1 MQFEQGANPSRVKAG
16 NQAAILK
23 TIYLCGPI
31 KRSEVA
37 RRLGLTLPTITTNIN
52 SMMAR
57 GIVRETGSE
66 RSITHFAGRKAHLV
80 DIVPES
86 RHFAGVEI
94 QGMRRTVCLLDYR
107 GKVLYQKE
115 HTGEEREYGKNI
127 ALTCGMVDRALSA
140 CGLRPE
146 DIAGI
151 GVCLPGL
158 VDTQQGVLE
167 VRPSY
172 SWTHKN
178 IRADMASRM
187 NYPGPI
193 YVENNACARAYG
205 AQLFR
210 REDLGDAQTFAYL
223 FLNQGIACPLVLNTA
238 IDFGSV
244 VGAGEV
250 GHMVMVPNGE
260 PCSCG
265 NRGCL
270 ELYANIDNMNRHIQE
285 MRNIYKGPTLLSKEQ
300 ESYTW
305 SDIITAAS
313 AMDFLAMAA
322 LDEFCG
328 YLAYAVRNAIHLLD
342 VSHIIVGYDSP
353 VETTVVEDALT
364 TKLNSGPQSNTG
376 HTIEI
381 VKSSF
386 GGQAPLIGSIAVVT
400 DKIFNC
406 ELNIFNP

>member
-172 SWTHKN
+172 SWTRKN

-270 ELYANIDNMNRHIQE
+270 EAYASDTAVLRSCAQAIERGEAPVLRRLRGEGPLSMEQVLAAQEAGEEAVARIVGQAVHILGVAVANINNFACPSLMLIEGRLFSRPENWEH
-285 MRNIYKGPTLLSKEQ
+285 LLEVVRLNLCGVIRRGTRFLFVEPDPFSGAVG
-300 ESYTW
+300 
-305 SDIITAAS
+305 AA
-313 AMDFLAMAA
+313 AMAICRD
-322 LDEFCG
+322 L
-328 YLAYAVRNAIHLLD
+328 
-342 VSHIIVGYDSP
+342 
-353 VETTVVEDALT
+353 ETY
-364 TKLNSGPQSNTG
+364 
-376 HTIEI
+376 
-381 VKSSF
+381 
-386 GGQAPLIGSIAVVT
+386 GSA
-400 DKIFNC
+400 D
-406 ELNIFNP
+406 

>member
-210 REDLGDAQTFAYL
+210 RDALGDAQTFAYL

-270 ELYANIDNMNRHIQE
+270 EAYASDTAVLRSCAQAIERGEAPVLRRLRGEGPLSMEQVLAAQEAGEEAVARIVGQAVHILGVAVANINNFACPSLMLIEGRLFSRPENWEH
-285 MRNIYKGPTLLSKEQ
+285 LLEVVRLNLCGVIRRGTRFLFVEPDPFSG
-300 ESYTW
+300 
-305 SDIITAAS
+305 AAG
-313 AMDFLAMAA
+313 AAAMAICKD
-322 LDEFCG
+322 L
-328 YLAYAVRNAIHLLD
+328 
-342 VSHIIVGYDSP
+342 
-353 VETTVVEDALT
+353 ETY
-364 TKLNSGPQSNTG
+364 
-376 HTIEI
+376 IE
-381 VKSSF
+381 
-386 GGQAPLIGSIAVVT
+386 L
-400 DKIFNC
+400 
-406 ELNIFNP
+406 

>member
-270 ELYANIDNMNRHIQE
+270 EAYASDTAVLRSCAQAIERGEAPVLRRLRGEGPLSMEQVLAAQEAGEEAVARIVGQAVRILGVAVANINNFACPSLMLIEGRLFSRPENWEH
-285 MRNIYKGPTLLSKEQ
+285 LLEVVRLNLCGVIRRGTRFLFVEPDPFSG
-300 ESYTW
+300 
-305 SDIITAAS
+305 AAG
-313 AMDFLAMAA
+313 AAAMAICKD
-322 LDEFCG
+322 LETYIEF
-328 YLAYAVRNAIHLLD
+328 
-342 VSHIIVGYDSP
+342 
-353 VETTVVEDALT
+353 
-364 TKLNSGPQSNTG
+364 
-376 HTIEI
+376 
-381 VKSSF
+381 
-386 GGQAPLIGSIAVVT
+386 
-400 DKIFNC
+400 
-406 ELNIFNP
+406 

>member
-37 RRLGLTLPTITTNIN
+37 RRLGLTPPTITTNIN

-146 DIAGI
+146 EIAGI

-270 ELYANIDNMNRHIQE
+270 EAYASDTAVLRSCAQAIERGEAPILRRLRGEGPLSMEQVLAAQEAGEEAVAQIVGQAVHILGVAVANINNFACPSLMLIEGRLFSRPENWEH
-285 MRNIYKGPTLLSKEQ
+285 LLEVVRLNLCGVIRRGTRFLFVEPDPFSG
-300 ESYTW
+300 
-305 SDIITAAS
+305 AAG
-313 AMDFLAMAA
+313 AAAMAICKD
-322 LDEFCG
+322 L
-328 YLAYAVRNAIHLLD
+328 
-342 VSHIIVGYDSP
+342 
-353 VETTVVEDALT
+353 ETY
-364 TKLNSGPQSNTG
+364 
-376 HTIEI
+376 IE
-381 VKSSF
+381 
-386 GGQAPLIGSIAVVT
+386 L
-400 DKIFNC
+400 
-406 ELNIFNP
+406 

>member
-1 MQFEQGANPSRVKAG
+1 MFEQGANPSRVKAG

-270 ELYANIDNMNRHIQE
+270 EAYASDTAVLRSCAQAIERGEAPVLRRLRGEGPLSMEQVLAAQEAGEEAVARIVGQAVHILGVAVANINNFACPSLMLIEGRLFSRPENWEH
-285 MRNIYKGPTLLSKEQ
+285 LLEVVRLNLCGVIRRGTRFLFVEPDPFSG
-300 ESYTW
+300 
-305 SDIITAAS
+305 AAG
-313 AMDFLAMAA
+313 AAAMAICKD
-322 LDEFCG
+322 LETYIEF
-328 YLAYAVRNAIHLLD
+328 
-342 VSHIIVGYDSP
+342 
-353 VETTVVEDALT
+353 
-364 TKLNSGPQSNTG
+364 
-376 HTIEI
+376 
-381 VKSSF
+381 
-386 GGQAPLIGSIAVVT
+386 
-400 DKIFNC
+400 
-406 ELNIFNP
+406 

>member
-146 DIAGI
+146 EIAGI

-172 SWTHKN
+172 SWTRKN

-270 ELYANIDNMNRHIQE
+270 EAYASDTAVLRSCAQAIERGGAPVLRRLRGEGPLSMEQVLAAQEAGEEAVARIVGQAVHILGVAVANINNFACPSLMLIEGRLFSRPENWEH
-285 MRNIYKGPTLLSKEQ
+285 LLEVVRLNLCGVIRRGTRFLFVEPDPFSG
-300 ESYTW
+300 
-305 SDIITAAS
+305 AAG
-313 AMDFLAMAA
+313 AAAMAICKD
-322 LDEFCG
+322 L
-328 YLAYAVRNAIHLLD
+328 
-342 VSHIIVGYDSP
+342 
-353 VETTVVEDALT
+353 ETY
-364 TKLNSGPQSNTG
+364 
-376 HTIEI
+376 IE
-381 VKSSF
+381 
-386 GGQAPLIGSIAVVT
+386 L
-400 DKIFNC
+400 
-406 ELNIFNP
+406 

>member
-1 MQFEQGANPSRVKAG
+1 
-16 NQAAILK
+16 
-23 TIYLCGPI
+23 
-31 KRSEVA
+31 
-37 RRLGLTLPTITTNIN
+37 
-52 SMMAR
+52 
-57 GIVRETGSE
+57 
-66 RSITHFAGRKAHLV
+66 
-80 DIVPES
+80 
-86 RHFAGVEI
+86 
-94 QGMRRTVCLLDYR
+94 MRRTVCLLDYR

-146 DIAGI
+146 EIAGI

-270 ELYANIDNMNRHIQE
+270 EAYASDTAVLRSCAQAIERGEAPVLRRLRGEGPLSMEQVLAAQEAGEEAVARIVGQAVHILGVAVANINNFACPSLMLIEGRLFSRPENWEH
-285 MRNIYKGPTLLSKEQ
+285 LLEVVRLNLCGVIRRGTRFLFVEPDPFSG
-300 ESYTW
+300 
-305 SDIITAAS
+305 AAG
-313 AMDFLAMAA
+313 AAAMAICKD
-322 LDEFCG
+322 LETYIEF
-328 YLAYAVRNAIHLLD
+328 
-342 VSHIIVGYDSP
+342 
-353 VETTVVEDALT
+353 
-364 TKLNSGPQSNTG
+364 
-376 HTIEI
+376 
-381 VKSSF
+381 
-386 GGQAPLIGSIAVVT
+386 
-400 DKIFNC
+400 
-406 ELNIFNP
+406 

>member
-146 DIAGI
+146 EIAGI

-172 SWTHKN
+172 SWTRKN

-270 ELYANIDNMNRHIQE
+270 EAYASDTAVLRSCAQAIERGEAPVLRRLRGEGPLSMEQVLAAQEAGEEAVARIVGQAVHILGVAVANINNFACPSLMLIEGRLFSRPENWEH
-285 MRNIYKGPTLLSKEQ
+285 LLEVVRLNLCGVIRRGTRFLFVEPDPFSG
-300 ESYTW
+300 
-305 SDIITAAS
+305 AAG
-313 AMDFLAMAA
+313 AAAMAICKD
-322 LDEFCG
+322 LETYIEF
-328 YLAYAVRNAIHLLD
+328 
-342 VSHIIVGYDSP
+342 
-353 VETTVVEDALT
+353 
-364 TKLNSGPQSNTG
+364 
-376 HTIEI
+376 
-381 VKSSF
+381 
-386 GGQAPLIGSIAVVT
+386 
-400 DKIFNC
+400 
-406 ELNIFNP
+406 

>member
-260 PCSCG
+260 PCRCG

-270 ELYANIDNMNRHIQE
+270 EAYASDTAVLRSCAQAIERGEAPILRRLRGEGPLSMEQVLAAQEAGEEAVARIVGQAVHILGVAVANINNFACPSLMLIEGRLFSRPENWEH
-285 MRNIYKGPTLLSKEQ
+285 LLEVVRLNLCGVIRRGTRFLFVEPDPFSG
-300 ESYTW
+300 
-305 SDIITAAS
+305 AAG
-313 AMDFLAMAA
+313 AAAMAISKD
-322 LDEFCG
+322 LETYIEF
-328 YLAYAVRNAIHLLD
+328 
-342 VSHIIVGYDSP
+342 
-353 VETTVVEDALT
+353 
-364 TKLNSGPQSNTG
+364 
-376 HTIEI
+376 
-381 VKSSF
+381 
-386 GGQAPLIGSIAVVT
+386 
-400 DKIFNC
+400 
-406 ELNIFNP
+406 

>member
-270 ELYANIDNMNRHIQE
+270 EAYASDTAVLRSCAQAIERGEAPILRRLRGEGPLSMEQVLAAQEAGEEAVAQIVGQAVRILGVAVANINNFACPSLMLIEGRLFSRPENWEH
-285 MRNIYKGPTLLSKEQ
+285 LLEVVRLNLCGVIRRGTRFLFVEPDPFSG
-300 ESYTW
+300 
-305 SDIITAAS
+305 AAG
-313 AMDFLAMAA
+313 AAAMAICKD
-322 LDEFCG
+322 LETYIEF
-328 YLAYAVRNAIHLLD
+328 
-342 VSHIIVGYDSP
+342 
-353 VETTVVEDALT
+353 
-364 TKLNSGPQSNTG
+364 
-376 HTIEI
+376 
-381 VKSSF
+381 
-386 GGQAPLIGSIAVVT
+386 
-400 DKIFNC
+400 
-406 ELNIFNP
+406 

>member
-1 MQFEQGANPSRVKAG
+1 MKAG

-146 DIAGI
+146 EIAGI

-270 ELYANIDNMNRHIQE
+270 EAYASDTAVLRSCAQAIERGEAPILRRLRGEGPLSMEQVLAAQEAGEEAVAQIVGQAVHILGVAVANINNFACPSLMLIEGRLFSRPENWEH
-285 MRNIYKGPTLLSKEQ
+285 LLEVVRLNLCGVIRRGTRFLFVEPDPFSG
-300 ESYTW
+300 
-305 SDIITAAS
+305 AAG
-313 AMDFLAMAA
+313 AAAMAICKD
-322 LDEFCG
+322 L
-328 YLAYAVRNAIHLLD
+328 
-342 VSHIIVGYDSP
+342 
-353 VETTVVEDALT
+353 ETY
-364 TKLNSGPQSNTG
+364 
-376 HTIEI
+376 IE
-381 VKSSF
+381 
-386 GGQAPLIGSIAVVT
+386 L
-400 DKIFNC
+400 
-406 ELNIFNP
+406 

>member
-172 SWTHKN
+172 SWTRKN

-187 NYPGPI
+187 DYPGPI

-270 ELYANIDNMNRHIQE
+270 EAYASDTAVLRSCAQAIERGEAPVLRRLRGEGPLSMEQVLAAQEAGEEAVARIVGQAVHILGVAVANINNFACPSLMLIEGRLFSRPENWEH
-285 MRNIYKGPTLLSKEQ
+285 LLEVVRLNLCGVIRRGTRFLFVEPDPFSG
-300 ESYTW
+300 
-305 SDIITAAS
+305 AAG
-313 AMDFLAMAA
+313 AAAMAICKD
-322 LDEFCG
+322 L
-328 YLAYAVRNAIHLLD
+328 
-342 VSHIIVGYDSP
+342 
-353 VETTVVEDALT
+353 ETY
-364 TKLNSGPQSNTG
+364 
-376 HTIEI
+376 IE
-381 VKSSF
+381 
-386 GGQAPLIGSIAVVT
+386 L
-400 DKIFNC
+400 
-406 ELNIFNP
+406 

>member
-23 TIYLCGPI
+23 TIYIGPI

-270 ELYANIDNMNRHIQE
+270 EAYASDTAVLRSCAQAIARGEALVLRRLRGEGPLSMEQVLAAQEAGEEAVARIVGQAVHILGVAVANINNFACPSLMLIEGRLFSRPENWEH
-285 MRNIYKGPTLLSKEQ
+285 LLEVVRLNLCGVIRRGTRFLFVEPDPFSG
-300 ESYTW
+300 
-305 SDIITAAS
+305 AAG
-313 AMDFLAMAA
+313 AAAMAICKD
-322 LDEFCG
+322 L
-328 YLAYAVRNAIHLLD
+328 
-342 VSHIIVGYDSP
+342 
-353 VETTVVEDALT
+353 ETD
-364 TKLNSGPQSNTG
+364 
-376 HTIEI
+376 IE
-381 VKSSF
+381 
-386 GGQAPLIGSIAVVT
+386 L
-400 DKIFNC
+400 
-406 ELNIFNP
+406 

>member
-172 SWTHKN
+172 SWTRKN

-270 ELYANIDNMNRHIQE
+270 EAYASDTAVLRSCAQAIERGEAPILRRLRGEGPLSMEQVLAAQEAGEEAVAQIVGQAVRILGVAVANINNFACPSLMLIEGRLFSRPENWEH
-285 MRNIYKGPTLLSKEQ
+285 LLEVVRLNLCGVIRRGTRFLFVEPDPFSG
-300 ESYTW
+300 
-305 SDIITAAS
+305 AAG
-313 AMDFLAMAA
+313 AAAMAICKD
-322 LDEFCG
+322 L
-328 YLAYAVRNAIHLLD
+328 
-342 VSHIIVGYDSP
+342 
-353 VETTVVEDALT
+353 ETY
-364 TKLNSGPQSNTG
+364 
-376 HTIEI
+376 IE
-381 VKSSF
+381 
-386 GGQAPLIGSIAVVT
+386 L
-400 DKIFNC
+400 
-406 ELNIFNP
+406 

>member
-270 ELYANIDNMNRHIQE
+270 EAYASDTAVLRSCAQAIERGEALVLRRLRGEGPLSMEQVLAAQEAGEEAVARIVGQAVHILGVAVANINNFACPSLMLIEGRLFSRPENWEH
-285 MRNIYKGPTLLSKEQ
+285 LLEVVRLNLCGVIRRGTRFLFVEPDPFSG
-300 ESYTW
+300 
-305 SDIITAAS
+305 AAG
-313 AMDFLAMAA
+313 AAAMAICKD
-322 LDEFCG
+322 LETYIEF
-328 YLAYAVRNAIHLLD
+328 
-342 VSHIIVGYDSP
+342 
-353 VETTVVEDALT
+353 
-364 TKLNSGPQSNTG
+364 
-376 HTIEI
+376 
-381 VKSSF
+381 
-386 GGQAPLIGSIAVVT
+386 
-400 DKIFNC
+400 
-406 ELNIFNP
+406 

>member
-146 DIAGI
+146 EIAGI

-172 SWTHKN
+172 SWTRKN

-270 ELYANIDNMNRHIQE
+270 EAYASDTAVLRSCAQAIERGEAPILRRLRGEGPLSMEQVLAAQEAGEEAVAQIVGQAVRILGVAVANINNFACPSLMLIEGRLFSRPENWEH
-285 MRNIYKGPTLLSKEQ
+285 LLEVVRLNLCGVIRRGTRFLFVEPDPFSG
-300 ESYTW
+300 
-305 SDIITAAS
+305 AAG
-313 AMDFLAMAA
+313 AAAMAICKD
-322 LDEFCG
+322 LETYIEF
-328 YLAYAVRNAIHLLD
+328 
-342 VSHIIVGYDSP
+342 
-353 VETTVVEDALT
+353 
-364 TKLNSGPQSNTG
+364 
-376 HTIEI
+376 
-381 VKSSF
+381 
-386 GGQAPLIGSIAVVT
+386 
-400 DKIFNC
+400 
-406 ELNIFNP
+406 

>member
-146 DIAGI
+146 EIAGI

-210 REDLGDAQTFAYL
+210 REDLGDSQTFAYL

-270 ELYANIDNMNRHIQE
+270 EAYASDTAVLRSCAQAIERGEAPILRRLRGEGPLSMEQVLAAQEAGEEAVAQIVGQAVHILGVAVANINNFACPSLMLIEGRLFSRPENWEH
-285 MRNIYKGPTLLSKEQ
+285 LLEVVRLNLCGVIRRGTRFLFVEPDPFSG
-300 ESYTW
+300 
-305 SDIITAAS
+305 AAG
-313 AMDFLAMAA
+313 AAAMAICKD
-322 LDEFCG
+322 L
-328 YLAYAVRNAIHLLD
+328 
-342 VSHIIVGYDSP
+342 
-353 VETTVVEDALT
+353 ETY
-364 TKLNSGPQSNTG
+364 
-376 HTIEI
+376 IE
-381 VKSSF
+381 
-386 GGQAPLIGSIAVVT
+386 L
-400 DKIFNC
+400 
-406 ELNIFNP
+406 

>member
-115 HTGEEREYGKNI
+115 HTGEEREYRKNI

-146 DIAGI
+146 EIAGI

-172 SWTHKN
+172 SWTRKN

-270 ELYANIDNMNRHIQE
+270 EAYASDTAVLRSCAQAIERGEAPVLRRLRGEGPLSMEQVLAAQEAGEEAVARIVGQAVHILGVAVANINNFACPSLMLIEGRLFSRPENWEH
-285 MRNIYKGPTLLSKEQ
+285 LLEVVRLNLCGGIRRGTRFLFVEPDPFSG
-300 ESYTW
+300 
-305 SDIITAAS
+305 AAG
-313 AMDFLAMAA
+313 AAAMAICKD
-322 LDEFCG
+322 LETYIEF
-328 YLAYAVRNAIHLLD
+328 
-342 VSHIIVGYDSP
+342 
-353 VETTVVEDALT
+353 
-364 TKLNSGPQSNTG
+364 
-376 HTIEI
+376 
-381 VKSSF
+381 
-386 GGQAPLIGSIAVVT
+386 
-400 DKIFNC
+400 
-406 ELNIFNP
+406 

>member
-270 ELYANIDNMNRHIQE
+270 EAYASDTAVLRSCAQAIERGEAPILRRLRGEGPLSMEQVLAAQEAGEEAVAQIVGQAVHILGVAVANINNFACPSLMLIEGRLFSRPENWEH
-285 MRNIYKGPTLLSKEQ
+285 LLEVVRLNLCGAIRRGTRFLFVEPDPFSG
-300 ESYTW
+300 
-305 SDIITAAS
+305 AAG
-313 AMDFLAMAA
+313 AAAMAICKD
-322 LDEFCG
+322 L
-328 YLAYAVRNAIHLLD
+328 
-342 VSHIIVGYDSP
+342 
-353 VETTVVEDALT
+353 ETY
-364 TKLNSGPQSNTG
+364 
-376 HTIEI
+376 IE
-381 VKSSF
+381 
-386 GGQAPLIGSIAVVT
+386 L
-400 DKIFNC
+400 
-406 ELNIFNP
+406 

>member
-1 MQFEQGANPSRVKAG
+1 VQFEQGANPSRVKAG

-146 DIAGI
+146 EIAGI

-270 ELYANIDNMNRHIQE
+270 EAYASDTAVLRSCAQAIERGEAPVLRRLRGEGPLSMEQVLAAQEAGEEAVARIVGQAVHILGVAVANINNFACPSLMLIEGRLFSRPENWEH
-285 MRNIYKGPTLLSKEQ
+285 LLEVVRLNLCGVIRRGTRFLFVEPDPFSG
-300 ESYTW
+300 
-305 SDIITAAS
+305 AAG
-313 AMDFLAMAA
+313 AAAMAICKD
-322 LDEFCG
+322 LETYIEF
-328 YLAYAVRNAIHLLD
+328 
-342 VSHIIVGYDSP
+342 
-353 VETTVVEDALT
+353 
-364 TKLNSGPQSNTG
+364 
-376 HTIEI
+376 
-381 VKSSF
+381 
-386 GGQAPLIGSIAVVT
+386 
-400 DKIFNC
+400 
-406 ELNIFNP
+406 

>member
-270 ELYANIDNMNRHIQE
+270 EAYASDTAVLRSCAQAIERGEAPVLRRLRGEGPLSMEQVLAAQEAGEEAVARIVGQAVHILGVAVANINNFACPSRMLIEGGLFCRQENRD
-285 MRNIYKGPTLLSKEQ
+285 RLLAQ
-300 ESYTW
+300 VRQNLCQV
-305 SDIITAAS
+305 IRARTALIFVEPDPFSGAVG
-313 AMDFLAMAA
+313 AAAMAICRD
-322 LDEFCG
+322 L
-328 YLAYAVRNAIHLLD
+328 
-342 VSHIIVGYDSP
+342 
-353 VETTVVEDALT
+353 ETY
-364 TKLNSGPQSNTG
+364 
-376 HTIEI
+376 
-381 VKSSF
+381 
-386 GGQAPLIGSIAVVT
+386 GSA
-400 DKIFNC
+400 D
-406 ELNIFNP
+406 

>member
-1 MQFEQGANPSRVKAG
+1 MQFEKGANPSRVKAG

-107 GKVLYQKE
+107 GKVLYLKE

-127 ALTCGMVDRALSA
+127 ALTCGMVGRALSA

-270 ELYANIDNMNRHIQE
+270 EAYASDTAVLRSCAQAIERGEAPVLRRLRGEGPLSMEQVLAAQEAGEEAVARIVGQAVHILGVAVANINNFACPSLMLIEGRLFSRPENWEH
-285 MRNIYKGPTLLSKEQ
+285 LLEVVRLNLCGVIRRGTRFLFVEPDPFSG
-300 ESYTW
+300 
-305 SDIITAAS
+305 AAG
-313 AMDFLAMAA
+313 AAAMAICKD
-322 LDEFCG
+322 LETYIEF
-328 YLAYAVRNAIHLLD
+328 
-342 VSHIIVGYDSP
+342 
-353 VETTVVEDALT
+353 
-364 TKLNSGPQSNTG
+364 
-376 HTIEI
+376 
-381 VKSSF
+381 
-386 GGQAPLIGSIAVVT
+386 
-400 DKIFNC
+400 
-406 ELNIFNP
+406 

>member
-57 GIVRETGSE
+57 GMVRETGSE

-146 DIAGI
+146 EIAGI

-172 SWTHKN
+172 SWTRKN

-270 ELYANIDNMNRHIQE
+270 EAYASDTAVLRSCAQAIERGEAPVLRRLRGEGPLSMEQVLAAQEAGEEAVARIVGQAVHILGVAVANINNFACPSLMLIEGRLFSRPENWEH
-285 MRNIYKGPTLLSKEQ
+285 LLEVVRLNLCGVIRRGTRFLFVEPDPFSG
-300 ESYTW
+300 
-305 SDIITAAS
+305 AAG
-313 AMDFLAMAA
+313 AAAMAICKD
-322 LDEFCG
+322 LETYIEF
-328 YLAYAVRNAIHLLD
+328 
-342 VSHIIVGYDSP
+342 
-353 VETTVVEDALT
+353 
-364 TKLNSGPQSNTG
+364 
-376 HTIEI
+376 
-381 VKSSF
+381 
-386 GGQAPLIGSIAVVT
+386 
-400 DKIFNC
+400 
-406 ELNIFNP
+406 

>member
-1 MQFEQGANPSRVKAG
+1 MKAG

-172 SWTHKN
+172 SWTRKN

-270 ELYANIDNMNRHIQE
+270 EAYASDTAVLRSCAQAIERGEAPVLRRLRGEGPLSMEQVLAAQEAGEEAVARIVGQAVHILGVAVANINNFACPSLMLIEGRLFSRPENWEH
-285 MRNIYKGPTLLSKEQ
+285 LLEVVRLNLCGVIRRGTRFLFV
-300 ESYTW
+300 EP
-305 SDIITAAS
+305 DPFNGAAG
-313 AMDFLAMAA
+313 AAAMAICKD
-322 LDEFCG
+322 L
-328 YLAYAVRNAIHLLD
+328 
-342 VSHIIVGYDSP
+342 
-353 VETTVVEDALT
+353 ETY
-364 TKLNSGPQSNTG
+364 
-376 HTIEI
+376 IE
-381 VKSSF
+381 
-386 GGQAPLIGSIAVVT
+386 L
-400 DKIFNC
+400 
-406 ELNIFNP
+406 

>member
-94 QGMRRTVCLLDYR
+94 QGMRRIVCLLDYR

-146 DIAGI
+146 EIAGI

-172 SWTHKN
+172 SWTRKN

-270 ELYANIDNMNRHIQE
+270 EAYASDTAVLRSCAQAIERGEAPVLRRLRGEGPLSMEQVLAAQEAGEEAVARIVGQAVHILGVAVANINNFACPSLMLIEGRLFSRPENWEH
-285 MRNIYKGPTLLSKEQ
+285 LLEVVRLNLCGVIRRGTRFLFVEPDPFSG
-300 ESYTW
+300 
-305 SDIITAAS
+305 AAG
-313 AMDFLAMAA
+313 AAAMAICKD
-322 LDEFCG
+322 L
-328 YLAYAVRNAIHLLD
+328 
-342 VSHIIVGYDSP
+342 
-353 VETTVVEDALT
+353 ETY
-364 TKLNSGPQSNTG
+364 
-376 HTIEI
+376 IE
-381 VKSSF
+381 
-386 GGQAPLIGSIAVVT
+386 L
-400 DKIFNC
+400 
-406 ELNIFNP
+406 

>member
-146 DIAGI
+146 EIAGI

-187 NYPGPI
+187 NYPGSI

-270 ELYANIDNMNRHIQE
+270 EAYASDTAVLRSCAQAIERGEAPVLRRLRGEGPLSMEQVLAAQEAGEEAVAQIVGQAVHILGVAVANINNFACPSLMLIEGRLFSRPENWEH
-285 MRNIYKGPTLLSKEQ
+285 LLEVVRLNLCGVIRRGTRFLFVEPDPFSG
-300 ESYTW
+300 
-305 SDIITAAS
+305 AAG
-313 AMDFLAMAA
+313 AAAMAICKD
-322 LDEFCG
+322 LETYIEF
-328 YLAYAVRNAIHLLD
+328 
-342 VSHIIVGYDSP
+342 
-353 VETTVVEDALT
+353 
-364 TKLNSGPQSNTG
+364 
-376 HTIEI
+376 
-381 VKSSF
+381 
-386 GGQAPLIGSIAVVT
+386 
-400 DKIFNC
+400 
-406 ELNIFNP
+406 

>member
-270 ELYANIDNMNRHIQE
+270 EAYASDTAVLRSCAQAIERGEAPVLRRLRGEGPLSMEQVLAAQEAGEEAVARIVGQAVHIRGVAVANINNFACPSLMLIEGRLFSRPENWEH
-285 MRNIYKGPTLLSKEQ
+285 LLEVVRLNLCGVIRRGTRFLFVEPDPFSG
-300 ESYTW
+300 
-305 SDIITAAS
+305 AAG
-313 AMDFLAMAA
+313 AAAMAICKD
-322 LDEFCG
+322 L
-328 YLAYAVRNAIHLLD
+328 
-342 VSHIIVGYDSP
+342 
-353 VETTVVEDALT
+353 ETY
-364 TKLNSGPQSNTG
+364 
-376 HTIEI
+376 IE
-381 VKSSF
+381 
-386 GGQAPLIGSIAVVT
+386 L
-400 DKIFNC
+400 
-406 ELNIFNP
+406 

>member
-146 DIAGI
+146 EIAGI

-270 ELYANIDNMNRHIQE
+270 EAYASDTAVLRSCAQAIERGEAPVLRRLRGEGPLSMEQVLAAQEAGEEAVARIVGQAVHILGVAVANINNFACPSLMLIEGRLFSRPENWEH
-285 MRNIYKGPTLLSKEQ
+285 LLEVVRLNLCGVIRRGTRFLFVEPDPFSG
-300 ESYTW
+300 
-305 SDIITAAS
+305 AAG
-313 AMDFLAMAA
+313 AAAMAICKD
-322 LDEFCG
+322 LETYIEF
-328 YLAYAVRNAIHLLD
+328 
-342 VSHIIVGYDSP
+342 
-353 VETTVVEDALT
+353 
-364 TKLNSGPQSNTG
+364 
-376 HTIEI
+376 
-381 VKSSF
+381 
-386 GGQAPLIGSIAVVT
+386 
-400 DKIFNC
+400 
-406 ELNIFNP
+406 

>member
-146 DIAGI
+146 EIAGI

-270 ELYANIDNMNRHIQE
+270 EAYASDTAVLRSCAQAIERGEAPILRRLRGEGPLSMEQVLAAQEAGEEAVAQIVGQAVHILGVAVANINNFACPSLMLIEGRLFSRPEDWEH
-285 MRNIYKGPTLLSKEQ
+285 LLEVVRLNLCGVIRRGTRFLFVEPDPFSG
-300 ESYTW
+300 
-305 SDIITAAS
+305 AAG
-313 AMDFLAMAA
+313 AAAMAICKD
-322 LDEFCG
+322 LETYIEF
-328 YLAYAVRNAIHLLD
+328 
-342 VSHIIVGYDSP
+342 
-353 VETTVVEDALT
+353 
-364 TKLNSGPQSNTG
+364 
-376 HTIEI
+376 
-381 VKSSF
+381 
-386 GGQAPLIGSIAVVT
+386 
-400 DKIFNC
+400 
-406 ELNIFNP
+406 

>member
-270 ELYANIDNMNRHIQE
+270 EAYASDTAVLRSCAQAIERGEAPVLRRLRGEGPLSMEQVLAAQEAGEEAVARIVGQAVHILGVAVANINNFACPSLMLIEGRLFSRPENWEH
-285 MRNIYKGPTLLSKEQ
+285 LLEVVRLNLCGVIRRGTRFLFVEPDPFSG
-300 ESYTW
+300 
-305 SDIITAAS
+305 AAG
-313 AMDFLAMAA
+313 AAAMAICKD
-322 LDEFCG
+322 L
-328 YLAYAVRNAIHLLD
+328 
-342 VSHIIVGYDSP
+342 
-353 VETTVVEDALT
+353 ETY
-364 TKLNSGPQSNTG
+364 
-376 HTIEI
+376 IE
-381 VKSSF
+381 
-386 GGQAPLIGSIAVVT
+386 L
-400 DKIFNC
+400 
-406 ELNIFNP
+406 